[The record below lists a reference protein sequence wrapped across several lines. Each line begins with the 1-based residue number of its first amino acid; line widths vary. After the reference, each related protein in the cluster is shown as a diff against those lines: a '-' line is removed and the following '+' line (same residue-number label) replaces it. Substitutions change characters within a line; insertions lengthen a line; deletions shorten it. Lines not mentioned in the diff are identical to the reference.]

1 MLGDYIVEDGIV
13 GLPIAVLRKFYSE
26 STHWSEFI
34 CINVNSWLRDN
45 FGSGTVIHEPDML
58 MGILRGF
65 PGIEEYDRFRYVK
78 YAVEDAQGNTIDT
91 LFLKNPWIV
100 DAYFEGC
107 SVDKLRIDTSSNSQ
121 KSFRIRVFDRI
132 IELNPGY
139 VMPKINF
146 R

>member
-34 CINVNSWLRDN
+34 CENVNSWLRDN

-58 MGILRGF
+58 MGILQGF
-65 PGIEEYDRFRYVK
+65 PGIEEYKQYQYLKF
-78 YAVEDAQGNTIDT
+78 AVEHGQLTT
-91 LFLKNPWIV
+91 LDSILLKNQWIEDV
-100 DAYFEGC
+100 YFDGF
-107 SVDKLRIDTSSNSQ
+107 SVDELRSDMSIISL
-121 KSFRIRVFDRI
+121 KSFRIRVLDRI

-139 VMPKINF
+139 VISKINF
-146 R
+146 D

>member
-1 MLGDYIVEDGIV
+1 MLSDYIVEDGIV

-34 CINVNSWLRDN
+34 CVNVNSWLRDHVC
-45 FGSGTVIHEPDML
+45 SGTVIHEPDML
-58 MGILRGF
+58 MGIIRGF

-78 YAVEDAQGNTIDT
+78 YAVEDAQVTTIDT
-91 LFLKNPWIV
+91 IFLKNPWIV
-100 DAYFEGC
+100 DAYFEGF
-107 SVDKLRIDTSSNSQ
+107 SVDELQSDMSKNSP
-121 KSFRIRVFDRI
+121 KSFRIRVLDRI

-146 R
+146 D

>member
-1 MLGDYIVEDGIV
+1 MLGDYIADDGIV

-34 CINVNSWLRDN
+34 CVNVNSWLRDN
-45 FGSGTVIHEPDML
+45 IGSGTVIHEPDML

-78 YAVEDAQGNTIDT
+78 YAVEDAQVITFDT

-100 DAYFEGC
+100 DAYFDE
-107 SVDKLRIDTSSNSQ
+107 LRIDTSRNSQ

-146 R
+146 M

>member
-13 GLPIAVLRKFYSE
+13 GLPIAVLREFYSE
-26 STHWSEFI
+26 STNWSEFI
-34 CINVNSWLRDN
+34 CVNVNSWLRDN
-45 FGSGTVIHEPDML
+45 IGSGTVIHEPDML
-58 MGILRGF
+58 MGILQGF
-65 PGIEEYDRFRYVK
+65 PGIEEYDRFQYVK
-78 YAVEDAQGNTIDT
+78 YAVEDAQVITIDT
-91 LFLKNPWIV
+91 LFLMNPWIV
-100 DAYFEGC
+100 DAYFEGV
-107 SVDKLRIDTSSNSQ
+107 SVDELWSDMSRNSQ